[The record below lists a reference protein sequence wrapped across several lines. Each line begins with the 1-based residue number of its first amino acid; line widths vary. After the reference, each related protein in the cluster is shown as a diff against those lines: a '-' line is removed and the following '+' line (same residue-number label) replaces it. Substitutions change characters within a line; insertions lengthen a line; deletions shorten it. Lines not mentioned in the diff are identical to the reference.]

1 MSTQVFQN
9 ARIIDPSR
17 QMDEIGTMIV
27 QDGVIVAS
35 GADASNQGIPNDAEV
50 HNLSGLVIMPGLVDT
65 RVHIGEPGEE
75 HRETI
80 ASASKAAANGGIT
93 TILTQPDTNPVVDD
107 VALVE
112 HIRRTARE
120 DSDIHVIPAGAI
132 TKGFDG
138 KTLTE
143 MGSMSAA
150 GAKSFSEGRNTIKDA
165 QTMRRALT
173 YARDFDALIAV
184 ETQDAALSGNGVMNE
199 GLFASWL
206 GLPGIPR
213 EAELIPLERDF
224 ALAKLTGGQYHAAK
238 ISNALSCEAAQRAKQ
253 SADNISIGAS
263 INHLSLNENDIGQ
276 YRTYFRL
283 NPPLRAE
290 DDRLAMI
297 AALNDG
303 TIDLLSSSHDPQDAD
318 NKRRPFAEAISGAI
332 GLETLLSAALRL
344 YHSGDVPLL
353 RLVEVL
359 STAPAR
365 LFSLPGGT
373 LKPQSAA
380 DFIIVDL
387 DRPWL
392 VEEASILSKCKNTC
406 FENARM
412 QGRTIKTF
420 VNGQMIYNVEDHENA

>member
-1 MSTQVFQN
+1 
-9 ARIIDPSR
+9 
-17 QMDEIGTMIV
+17 MDEIGSLIIR
-27 QDGVIVAS
+27 DGIIIAS
-35 GADASNQGIPNDAEV
+35 GAEATHSGPTSNAEF
-50 HNLSGLVIMPGLVDT
+50 HDLAGLVIMPGLVDT

-80 ASASKAAANGGIT
+80 ASASKAAASGGIT

-120 DSDIHVIPAGAI
+120 DAAIHVIPAGAI

-143 MGSMSAA
+143 MGAMSAA
-150 GAKSFSEGRNTIKDA
+150 GATSFSEGRNTIANA

-206 GLPGIPR
+206 GLPGAPR

-224 ALAKLTGGQYHAAK
+224 ALAKLTGGKYHAAK
-238 ISNALSCEAAQRAKQ
+238 ISTALSCEAAKRVKQ
-253 SADNISIGAS
+253 NADNITIGAS

-297 AALNDG
+297 KALNDG
-303 TIDLLSSSHDPQDAD
+303 TIDVLSSSHDPQDAD

-344 YHSGDVPLL
+344 HHSNDVSLL

-365 LFSLPGGT
+365 IFGLPGGT
-373 LKPQSAA
+373 LKPDASA

-392 VEEASILSKCKNTC
+392 VEEAGIVSKCKNTC

-412 QGRTIKTF
+412 QGRAIKTF
-420 VNGQMIYNVEDHENA
+420 VKGQMIYNVDADENL